1 MSGTVIKGYEI
12 VGDFRNDN
20 SGFSRWAFA
29 RKDGVEV
36 FIKEFLTPV
45 YPVDTEHLPPNLV
58 KSRLKICE
66 EYVETKNKLYN
77 ALNKCNTGHVVC
89 ITDFFRYAA
98 KYYIVTEKIQG
109 DPLSIE
115 DIAAMSLEQKH
126 LICKIIIHCVNTLH
140 NNGIV
145 HGDIKHDN
153 ILFKKTPKGKY
164 AAKIIDFDASFFEK
178 EPPDPDEEF
187 HGDMVYFAP
196 ESFLYIA
203 EEIDEIN
210 CKIDVFALGLL
221 FHQYFTGHLPHFDT
235 SEYDYPFES
244 VLDGNLLISD
254 ENIPD
259 EYAKIINQML
269 VDEPNKRPSL
279 NDVFAWFCEIDNI
292 TKTVVKDNAHS
303 SGTKTTYPTKPTI
316 YEENFGFHRAGDL

>member
-1 MSGTVIKGYEI
+1 MSENVIKGYEI

-45 YPVDTEHLPPNLV
+45 YPVDAEHLPPNLV
-58 KSRLKICE
+58 KSRLQICE
-66 EYVETKNKLYN
+66 EYVEKKNKLYN
-77 ALNKCNTGHVVC
+77 ALNKCNTGNVVC

-109 DPLSIE
+109 DALSIE
-115 DIAAMSLEQKH
+115 DISAMSLEQKH

-153 ILFKKTPKGKY
+153 ILFKKTLKGKY

-203 EEIDEIN
+203 EEIDTIN

-221 FHQYFTGHLPHFDT
+221 FHQYFTGHLPDFDT
-235 SEYDYPFES
+235 NEYDYPFES
-244 VLDGNLLISD
+244 VLDGNLLLAD
-254 ENIPD
+254 EDIPD
-259 EYAKIINQML
+259 KYATIINQML
-269 VDEPNKRPSL
+269 VDDPNNRPSL
-279 NDVFAWFCEIDNI
+279 NDVFERFCEIDNI
-292 TKTVVKDNAHS
+292 NKSVANNTHS
-303 SGTKTTYPTKPTI
+303 SSPTATNSTKPTI

>member
-1 MSGTVIKGYEI
+1 MSENIINGYEI
-12 VGDFRNDN
+12 IGNFRNDN
-20 SGFSRWAFA
+20 SGFSRWGFA
-29 RKDGVEV
+29 QKDGIEF

-77 ALNKCNTGHVVC
+77 ALNKCNTGNIVC

-98 KYYIVTEKIQG
+98 KYYIVTEKVYG
-109 DPLSIE
+109 DVLRVE
-115 DIAAMSLEQKH
+115 DIATMSLDQKH

-153 ILFKKTPKGKY
+153 ILFKKTSKGKY

-178 EPPDPDEEF
+178 QPPNPSEEF

-203 EEIDEIN
+203 EEIDTIN

-221 FHQYFTGHLPHFDT
+221 FHQYFTGHLPKFDT
-235 SEYDYPFES
+235 NEYDYPFES
-244 VLDGNLLISD
+244 VLDGNLLIAD
-254 ENIPD
+254 EDIP
-259 EYAKIINQML
+259 EKYATIINQML
-269 VDEPNKRPSL
+269 SDVPGNRPSL
-279 NDVFAWFCEIDNI
+279 NEVFELFCGIDNTI
-292 TKTVVKDNAHS
+292 KPVTNYDTYS
-303 SGTKTTYPTKPTI
+303 SGLKVANSTKPAI